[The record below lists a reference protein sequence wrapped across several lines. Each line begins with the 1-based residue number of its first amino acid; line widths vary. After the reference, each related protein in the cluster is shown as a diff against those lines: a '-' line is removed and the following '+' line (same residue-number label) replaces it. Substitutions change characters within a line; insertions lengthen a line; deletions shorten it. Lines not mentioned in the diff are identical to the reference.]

1 MHMSTRKLIM
11 WALFCGVLI
20 LGAGVFKLWQTTGD
34 GAKVQLLQLG
44 DSALLGD
51 MNVSVNAVS
60 KSATQTLV
68 EVSMQGVEGADAL
81 SGWRMLVGGVISE
94 AQPLVDGSDTP
105 CTVTKLAEPTIC
117 TVAFPVSDG
126 TPTIAYIRAGQQ
138 EQWATTP

>member
-1 MHMSTRKLIM
+1 MSTRKLIM

-51 MNVSVNAVS
+51 MNVSVNSVS

-105 CTVTKLAEPTIC
+105 CSTTKLSEPTMC
-117 TVAFPVSDG
+117 TVAFPVSEG
-126 TPTIAYIRAGQQ
+126 TPTVAYIRAGQQ

>member
-1 MHMSTRKLIM
+1 MSTRKLIM

-51 MNVSVNAVS
+51 MNVSVNSVS

-68 EVSMQGVEGADAL
+68 DVSMQGVEGADAL
-81 SGWRMLVGGVISE
+81 SGWSMLVGGVISD
-94 AQPLVDGSDTP
+94 AQPLVDGSGTP
-105 CTVTKLAEPTIC
+105 CVTTKLSEPTTC
-117 TVAFPVSDG
+117 TVAFPVSEG

>member
-1 MHMSTRKLIM
+1 MSTRKLIM

-44 DSALLGD
+44 DSALLGE
-51 MNVSVNAVS
+51 MTVSVNAVS
-60 KSATQTLV
+60 KSATQTFV

-81 SGWRMLVGGVISE
+81 SGWRMLVGAVISE
-94 AQPLVDGSDTP
+94 AQPLSDGSGTP
-105 CTVTKLAEPTIC
+105 CTTTKLAEPTVC
-117 TVAFPVSDG
+117 TVAFPVSEG

>member
-1 MHMSTRKLIM
+1 MSTRKLIM

-51 MNVSVNAVS
+51 MNVSVNSVS

-81 SGWRMLVGGVISE
+81 SGWRMRVGEVISE
-94 AQPLVDGSDTP
+94 AEPLADGSSTP
-105 CTVTKLAEPTIC
+105 CVTTKLAEPTVC
-117 TVAFPVSDG
+117 TVAFPVSEG

>member
-1 MHMSTRKLIM
+1 MSTRKLIL

-20 LGAGVFKLWQTTGD
+20 LSAGVFKLWQTTGD
-34 GAKVQLLQLG
+34 GAKVELLQLG

-51 MNVSVNAVS
+51 MTVSVNYVS
-60 KSATQTLV
+60 KNATQTLV

-81 SGWRMLVGGVISE
+81 SGWRMLVGAVISE
-94 AQPLVDGSDTP
+94 AQPLSDGSGTP
-105 CTVTKLAEPTIC
+105 CTTTKLAEPTVC
-117 TVAFPVSDG
+117 TVAFPVSEG

>member
-1 MHMSTRKLIM
+1 M

-34 GAKVQLLQLG
+34 GAKVELLQLG

-51 MNVSVNAVS
+51 MTVSVNSVS
-60 KSATQTLV
+60 NSATQTLV

-81 SGWRMLVGGVISE
+81 SGWRMLVGAVISE
-94 AQPLVDGSDTP
+94 AQPLADGSGTP
-105 CTVTKLAEPTIC
+105 CATTKLAEPTIC
-117 TVAFPVSDG
+117 TVAFPVSEG

>member
-1 MHMSTRKLIM
+1 M

-20 LGAGVFKLWQTTGD
+20 LGAGLFKLWQTTGD

-44 DSALLGD
+44 ESAVLGD
-51 MNVSVNAVS
+51 MTVAVSSVS
-60 KSATQTLV
+60 KSETQTLV

-81 SGWRMLVGGVISE
+81 SGWRMLVGAVISE
-94 AQPLVDGSDTP
+94 AQPLSDGSGTP
-105 CTVTKLAEPTIC
+105 CTTTKLAEPTIC
-117 TVAFPVSDG
+117 TVAFPVSEG

>member
-1 MHMSTRKLIM
+1 MSTRKLIM

-105 CTVTKLAEPTIC
+105 CTTTKLAEPTVC

>member
-1 MHMSTRKLIM
+1 M

-51 MNVSVNAVS
+51 MNVSVNSVS

-68 EVSMQGVEGADAL
+68 EVSMQGVEGANAL
-81 SGWRMLVGGVISE
+81 SGWRMLVGAVISE
-94 AQPLVDGSDTP
+94 AQPLSDGSGTP
-105 CTVTKLAEPTIC
+105 CTTTKLAEPTVC
-117 TVAFPVSDG
+117 TVAFPVSEG

>member
-1 MHMSTRKLIM
+1 MSTRKLIM

-20 LGAGVFKLWQTTGD
+20 LGAGLFKLWQTTGD

-44 DSALLGD
+44 DSAVLGD
-51 MNVSVNAVS
+51 MTVSVNSVS
-60 KSATQTLV
+60 KSETQTLV

-81 SGWRMLVGGVISE
+81 SGWRMLVGAVISE
-94 AQPLVDGSDTP
+94 AQPLSDSSGTP
-105 CTVTKLAEPTIC
+105 CATTKLAEPTVC
-117 TVAFPVSDG
+117 TVAFPVSEG

>member
-1 MHMSTRKLIM
+1 MSTRKLIM

-20 LGAGVFKLWQTTGD
+20 LGAGLFKLWQTTGD

-44 DSALLGD
+44 ESAVLGD
-51 MNVSVNAVS
+51 MTVAVKSVS
-60 KSATQTLV
+60 KSETQTLV

-81 SGWRMLVGGVISE
+81 SGWRMLVGAVISE
-94 AQPLVDGSDTP
+94 AQPLSDGSGTP
-105 CTVTKLAEPTIC
+105 CTTTKLAEPTIC
-117 TVAFPVSDG
+117 TVAFPVSEG

>member
-1 MHMSTRKLIM
+1 MSTRKLIM

-20 LGAGVFKLWQTTGD
+20 LGAGLFKLWQTTGD

-44 DSALLGD
+44 DSAVLGD
-51 MNVSVNAVS
+51 MTVSVNSVS
-60 KSATQTLV
+60 KNATQTLV

-81 SGWRMLVGGVISE
+81 SGWRMLVGSVISE
-94 AQPLVDGSDTP
+94 AQPLSDGSGTP
-105 CTVTKLAEPTIC
+105 CTTTKLAESTLC
-117 TVAFPVSDG
+117 TVAFPVSEG

>member
-1 MHMSTRKLIM
+1 MSTRKLIM
-11 WALFCGVLI
+11 WAMFCGVLI
-20 LGAGVFKLWQTTGD
+20 LGAGLFKLWQTTGD

-51 MNVSVNAVS
+51 MTVAVNSVSN
-60 KSATQTLV
+60 SATQTLV

-81 SGWRMLVGGVISE
+81 SGWRMLVGAVISE
-94 AQPLVDGSDTP
+94 AQPLSDGSGTP
-105 CTVTKLAEPTIC
+105 CTTTKLAEPTVC
-117 TVAFPVSDG
+117 MVAFPVSEG

>member
-1 MHMSTRKLIM
+1 MSTRKLIM

-34 GAKVQLLQLG
+34 GAQVQLLQLG
-44 DSALLGD
+44 ESAVLGD
-51 MNVSVNAVS
+51 MTVSVNAVS
-60 KSATQTLV
+60 KNASQTLV

-94 AQPLVDGSDTP
+94 AQPLVEGSGTP
-105 CTVTKLAEPTIC
+105 CATTKLAELTMC
-117 TVAFPVSDG
+117 TVAFPVSEG

>member
-1 MHMSTRKLIM
+1 MSTRKLIM

-34 GAKVQLLQLG
+34 GAQVQLLQLG
-44 DSALLGD
+44 DSAVLGD
-51 MNVSVNAVS
+51 MTVSVKAVS
-60 KSATQTLV
+60 KSTTQTLV

-81 SGWRMLVGGVISE
+81 AGWRMLVGGIISE
-94 AQPLVDGSDTP
+94 AQPLVEGTGTP
-105 CTVTKLAEPTIC
+105 CATTKLAEPTIC
-117 TVAFPVSDG
+117 TVAFPVSEG

>member
-1 MHMSTRKLIM
+1 MSTRKLIM

-44 DSALLGD
+44 ESALLGD

-105 CTVTKLAEPTIC
+105 CTITKLAEPTIC

>member
-1 MHMSTRKLIM
+1 M

-51 MNVSVNAVS
+51 MNVSVNSVS
-60 KSATQTLV
+60 KIATQTLV
-68 EVSMQGVEGADAL
+68 EVSMQGVEGANAL
-81 SGWRMLVGGVISE
+81 SGWRMLVGAVISE
-94 AQPLVDGSDTP
+94 AQPLSDGSGTP
-105 CTVTKLAEPTIC
+105 CTTTKLAEPTVC
-117 TVAFPVSDG
+117 TVAFPVSEG